1 MTDYNP
7 DNFTLDNYVNVVKKL
22 LSKHIDVED
31 DLLDLYALLVLT
43 TGVNTTWENVHD
55 AWAIWRNR
63 TKPDHKS
70 LVPFEN
76 LTPDVQELDDEYTK
90 AIQAVAKEIGAKND

>member
-1 MTDYNP
+1 M
-7 DNFTLDNYVNVVKKL
+7 LDNYVNIVKKL

-55 AWAIWRNR
+55 AWAIWRNK
-63 TKPDHKS
+63 TNPDHKS
-70 LVPFEN
+70 LIPFEN
-76 LTPDVQELDDEYTK
+76 LTPEVQQLDDEYTE
-90 AIQAVAKEIGAKND
+90 AIKAVAKEIEEKTND

>member
-1 MTDYNP
+1 M
-7 DNFTLDNYVNVVKKL
+7 LDNYVNIVKHL
-22 LSKHIDVED
+22 LSKHIEVED

-43 TGVNTTWENVHD
+43 TGTSTTWENVHD

-63 TKPDHKS
+63 TNPDHKS

-76 LTPDVQELDDEYTK
+76 LDIEVQELDEEYTE
-90 AIQAVAKEIGAKND
+90 AIKAVAREIEQEK